1 MAKTDVI
8 LIKKVDG
15 LGGEADQASVAA
27 GYARNYL
34 IPQGYA
40 IPLTNANKRRV
51 DSLRERREKR
61 ETEELEHAKELE
73 ASLSKLVLNIKV
85 KTGED
90 GRMFGSVTSQVIADE
105 LMSQFELELDRRKI
119 QLPESIKS
127 AGEHLIEIRL
137 HADVTAKL
145 KVQIEGTTPMPTA
158 AE

>member
-15 LGGEADQASVAA
+15 LGGEADQATVAA

-51 DSLRERREKR
+51 DSLRDRRQKR
-61 ETEELEHAKELE
+61 ETEELNHAKELQG
-73 ASLSKLVLNIKV
+73 SLGKLILNIRM

-90 GRMFGSVTSQVIADE
+90 GKMFGSVTSQVIAEE
-105 LMSQFELELDRRKI
+105 LMSQFELALVRRK
-119 QLPESIKS
+119 
-127 AGEHLIEIRL
+127 
-137 HADVTAKL
+137 
-145 KVQIEGTTPMPTA
+145 
-158 AE
+158 

>member
-15 LGGEADQASVAA
+15 LGGEADQATVAA

-51 DSLRERREKR
+51 DSLRDRRQKR
-61 ETEELEHAKELE
+61 EAEELSHAKELQG
-73 ASLSKLVLNIKV
+73 SLGKLVLNIKV

-90 GRMFGSVTSQVIADE
+90 GKMFGSVTSQVIAEE

-119 QLPESIKS
+119 LLPEAIKF

-137 HADVTAKL
+137 HSDVTANL
-145 KVQIEGTTPMPTA
+145 KVVIEGSAPMPA
-158 AE
+158 PAE

>member
-8 LIKKVDG
+8 LIKKIDG
-15 LGGEADQASVAA
+15 LGGEADQATVAA

-51 DSLRERREKR
+51 DSLRDRRQKR
-61 ETEELEHAKELE
+61 ETEELNHAKELQG
-73 ASLSKLVLNIKV
+73 SLGKLIFNIRM

-90 GRMFGSVTSQVIADE
+90 GKMFGSVTSQVIAEE
-105 LMSQFELELDRRKI
+105 LMSQFELELERRKI
-119 QLPESIKS
+119 LLPEPIKF

-137 HADVTAKL
+137 HTDVTANL
-145 KVQIEGTTPMPTA
+145 KVVIEGSAPILTA

>member
-15 LGGEADQASVAA
+15 LGGEADQATVAA

-51 DSLRERREKR
+51 DSLRDRRQKREK
-61 ETEELEHAKELE
+61 EELNHAKELQS
-73 ASLSKLVLNIKV
+73 SLGKLTLNIRM

-90 GRMFGSVTSQVIADE
+90 GKMFGSVTSQVIAEE
-105 LMSQFELELDRRKI
+105 LMSQFELELERRKI
-119 QLPESIKS
+119 LLPDPIKF
-127 AGEHLIEIRL
+127 AGGHIIEIRL
-137 HADVTAKL
+137 HTDVTANL
-145 KVQIEGTTPMPTA
+145 KVLIEGSAPIPTA